1 MTTTTSDSRQDRA
14 TPAISTVNAALKRIR
29 NMVAHLSPYYVG
41 RSRKCETDG
50 QGQWDEVLFL
60 MSVAV
65 VAGEPMLIL
74 GEPGTGKSDMIVRF
88 VEASG
93 VNRYFEYMLTMFTEP
108 GEILGPVDIQ
118 ALKHGSYERILK
130 GRVADSEV
138 VFLDEI
144 FKGNSA
150 VLNLLLT
157 LMNEKKIYQGTEIL
171 DLRRMDERLLAG
183 FFAASNEIPDNSE
196 IVALKDRFPIKVWVD
211 PVAVDELGDLIRAGT
226 RNDIERQRGVRP
238 WADRCSLDDFLTVRR
253 YLFDTYI
260 NTAGDEQSELHF
272 SEPMDRLFREL
283 IVTLRDEHRL
293 RISDRQIVK
302 LYRLV
307 ATRAYLERGA
317 KPANV
322 RPRDLRMLAYT
333 AEERE
338 AFERA
343 RAEVEK
349 AIRETEP
356 HAPGQG

>member
-1 MTTTTSDSRQDRA
+1 MTTTTKEDPRHRA
-14 TPAISTVNAALKRIR
+14 TPEIGAVNAALKRIR
-29 NMVAHLSPYYVG
+29 GMVAHLSPYYVG
-41 RSRKCETDG
+41 RSRKGGADG
-50 QGQWDEVLFL
+50 QGEWDEILFL

-88 VEASG
+88 VEACG
-93 VNRYFEYMLTMFTEP
+93 VGRYFEYMLTMFTEP

-118 ALKHGSYERILK
+118 ALKRGSYERILK

-157 LMNEKKIYQGTEIL
+157 LMNEKKVYQGSDIL
-171 DLRRMDERLLAG
+171 DLRRQDERLLAG

-196 IVALKDRFPIKVWVD
+196 IVALKDRFPIKVWVN
-211 PVAVDELGDLIRAGT
+211 PVAVDELGDLIRAGV
-226 RNDIERQRGVRP
+226 RNDIDRQRGFRP

-253 YLFDTYI
+253 YLYETYI
-260 NTAGDEQSELHF
+260 DTAGSDGGGLRF
-272 SEPMDRLFREL
+272 SDAMDRLFRDL
-283 IVTLRDEHRL
+283 VVTLRDEHRL
-293 RISDRQIVK
+293 RISDRQIIK

-333 AEERE
+333 AEQQD

-349 AIRETEP
+349 AIQELEP
-356 HAPGQG
+356 DAHRQG